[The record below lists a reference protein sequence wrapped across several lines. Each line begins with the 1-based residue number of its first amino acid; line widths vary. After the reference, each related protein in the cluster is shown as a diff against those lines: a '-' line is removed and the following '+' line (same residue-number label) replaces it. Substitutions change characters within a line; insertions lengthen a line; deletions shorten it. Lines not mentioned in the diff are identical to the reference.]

1 MLTHKGTQTLE
12 TPRLILRRAALSDA
26 DAMYR
31 NWASNPE
38 VTKFLTWPAYSSQD
52 TAAKR
57 LQIWQDGYAS
67 PETYQ
72 WMIVPKDLGETIGTI
87 SVVELDNRIEKAE
100 IGYCIGSPWWH
111 RGYTSEALRAVLDY
125 LFAEVGFRRI
135 AARHDTNNPHSGTV
149 MQKCGMHYEGTLRQ
163 AGWNNQGV
171 CDESYYSLLREEWR
185 AMEEQNAHTL

>member
-12 TPRLILRRAALSDA
+12 TPRLILRRAELSDA
-26 DAMYR
+26 AAMYR

-52 TAAKR
+52 TAAER

-135 AARHDTNNPHSGTV
+135 AARHDTNNPHSGAV

-185 AMEEQNAHTL
+185 AMEERNARTV